1 MGRYFLMGTEEKM
14 LFDLPGKWKVL
25 TNAVLEAEEISQS
38 VSEMVAH
45 SVGNPIGTPPLEKLI
60 KPSDSVTIV
69 VDDMTR
75 PTPKKEILTCLL
87 DRLQAFGVSRDRI
100 DVVIGL
106 GTHRPLGDE
115 EIRAAMGESIC
126 RDIRITNHDCRST
139 ALVPLGRLRH
149 AGEVRVHP
157 LVTKADFRITI
168 GSIIPHP
175 FNGFGGGAKLIF
187 PGVVNYDAIRANHT
201 ALMLAKGVG
210 LGNLRSNPF
219 YEEVKEAARLA
230 KLDFTIN
237 AVYDSRERV
246 KRVVAGHF
254 EKAHAVGAAMCSDE
268 CSVKFSDAADVT
280 ISSTFPYTEGPQLT
294 KPLGPATAVTRKGGT
309 VILFAGAIRGGRVP
323 EPFLKSFDTA
333 FSVCGNDAKQLVL
346 DCLRDRSVIV
356 PDAPMDFNCAIN
368 LTLLYLGRVN
378 VILVSKDADEEQAS
392 RLGFSFARSLDQAIA
407 KVSKDLPEATVNIL
421 PSGGLIIPVVSEAM
435 IFEW

>member
-1 MGRYFLMGTEEKM
+1 MGGYFLMGADEKM
-14 LFDLPGKWKVL
+14 PFDLPEKWKVL
-25 TNAVLEAEEISQS
+25 ANAVLEAEEIRQS
-38 VSEMVAH
+38 VSEMVTQSIA
-45 SVGNPIGTPPLEKLI
+45 NPIGAPPLKELI

-87 DRLQAFGVSRDRI
+87 DHLEAFGVSRDRI
-100 DVVIGL
+100 DIVIGL
-106 GTHRPLGDE
+106 GTHRPLGDD
-115 EIRAAMGESIC
+115 EIRAAFGESIC
-126 RDIRITNHDCRST
+126 RDIRFTNHDCRSGE
-139 ALVPLGRLRH
+139 LVPLGRLPH

-157 LVTKADFRITI
+157 LVAKADFRMSI

-187 PGVVNYDAIRANHT
+187 PGVVNYDAIRAHHT

-210 LGNLRSNPF
+210 LGSLRSNPF
-219 YEEVKEAARLA
+219 HDEISEAARLA
-230 KLDFTIN
+230 NLDFIIN
-237 AVYDSRERV
+237 AVYDSKERV
-246 KRVVAGHF
+246 KGVVAGHF
-254 EKAHAVGAAMCSDE
+254 EEAHSVGAAMCFDE

-280 ISSTFPYTEGPQLT
+280 IASTFPYNEGPQLM
-294 KPLGPATAVTRKGGT
+294 KPLGPATAVTKKGGT
-309 VILFAGAIRGGRVP
+309 VILFASAIRGGRVP

-333 FSVCGNDAKQLVL
+333 FAICEKNAKQLVL
-346 DCLRDRSVIV
+346 DCLRERSVIV
-356 PDAPMDFNCAIN
+356 PDAPMDFNCAMDI
-368 LTLLYLGRVN
+368 TLLYLSRVN
-378 VILVSKDADEEQAS
+378 VILVSKDADEEQAA
-392 RLGFSFARSLDQAIA
+392 RLGFSFAHSLDQAIT